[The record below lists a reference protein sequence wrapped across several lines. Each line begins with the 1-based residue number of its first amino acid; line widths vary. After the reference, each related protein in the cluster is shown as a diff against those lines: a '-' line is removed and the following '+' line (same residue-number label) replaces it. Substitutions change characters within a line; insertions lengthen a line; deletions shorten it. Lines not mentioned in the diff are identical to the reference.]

1 MNTTNNTEP
10 APSRARRRLRR
21 YFDRARAQTTLS
33 GISATAARVKLN
45 ALSSALGSLA
55 DDITREQLACLS
67 AEEHGPVRTW
77 GDALELIEGALSAI
91 DGAREVLR

>member
-1 MNTTNNTEP
+1 MNTTTNTDP
-10 APSRARRRLRR
+10 APNRARCRLRR

-67 AEEHGPVRTW
+67 AEEHSCVRTW
-77 GDALELIEGALSAI
+77 DDALELIERALSAVN
-91 DGAREVLR
+91 GAREVLR